1 MHRIDGANATADNRF
16 SLGNPGAGIPATT
29 VTADIMNA
37 LQEEVAGVIEAS
49 GQSLVKAN
57 NAQLL
62 QAIRNLG
69 FSTGDGK
76 LTLKTVADT
85 GWVMCNDGTI
95 GSAAS
100 GATTRAHADT
110 EALYTLLWSNVTN
123 TDAPIFTST
132 GAVSTRGA
140 TAAAD
145 FAANK
150 RLSLTKNLGRAFA
163 MAGTGVGLTAR
174 ALGSTTGAETHTLV
188 QLETP
193 LKSHTHG
200 ITDPGHAHNYYGNTG
215 GGGAVNNFDTS
226 EPRGVDNFG
235 KTTTASSTGITV
247 AAAASDAANPHNNMQ
262 PSSFWNAMI
271 KL

>member
-49 GQSLVKAN
+49 GQSLVKGN

-76 LTLKTVADT
+76 LTLKTVADV
-85 GWVMCNDGTI
+85 GWVMANDGTI

-110 EALYTLLWSNVTN
+110 QALYAVLWAIP
-123 TDAPIFTST
+123 DAYAPVA
-132 GAVSTRGA
+132 GGRGVSA
-140 TAAAD
+140 EAD

-150 RLSLTKNLGRAFA
+150 PIALTKNLGRALA
-163 MAGTGVGLTAR
+163 IAGSGTGLTAR
-174 ALGSTTGAETHTLV
+174 ALGSTTGAETHTLS
-188 QLETP
+188 QAETP
-193 LKSHTHG
+193 LKDHTHAASQGAHSHTYQSDTHG
-200 ITDPGHAHNYYGNTG
+200 IAFGSGAGISASNGNPDKATIT
-215 GGGAVNNFDTS
+215 TS
-226 EPRGVDNFG
+226 Q
-235 KTTTASSTGITV
+235 
-247 AAAASDAANPHNNMQ
+247 AAAAVTVNAAGDSTASAHNNMQ